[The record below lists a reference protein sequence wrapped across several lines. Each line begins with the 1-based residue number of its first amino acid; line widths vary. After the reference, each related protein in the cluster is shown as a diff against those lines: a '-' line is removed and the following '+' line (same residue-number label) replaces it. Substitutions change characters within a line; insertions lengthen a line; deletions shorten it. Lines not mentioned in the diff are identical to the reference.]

1 VQLANFLVCGNGKF
15 PVDVDPLGSVQV
27 ATLAAEL
34 ELELVPVAL
43 LELLEVELLE
53 LLDPLP
59 APELLDALEPLDR
72 SEPELV
78 VDAEFE
84 LPAPGELEP
93 EAGLP
98 ALEAPL
104 SELPFEG
111 AVAVVAQP

>member
-15 PVDVDPLGSVQV
+15 PVDVDPLGRVQ
-27 ATLAAEL
+27 AAAPAAEP

-43 LELLEVELLE
+43 LALLEVE

-59 APELLDALEPLDR
+59 APELLDALEPLDT
-72 SEPELV
+72 SEPELL

-93 EAGLP
+93 EAGVP
-98 ALEAPL
+98 VALEPPL
-104 SELPFEG
+104 SELPLEG